1 MERHGDVWLAVG
13 VALLS
18 LAGFLVLRPQPAP
31 QAVEGAA
38 GEPAIVATTT
48 TGPLL
53 ESVAPSVSRVLAQ
66 SGNAEV
72 VDAEELADLPESVAR
87 VLIAR
92 RAVLTVPEETP

>member
-1 MERHGDVWLAVG
+1 
-13 VALLS
+13 
-18 LAGFLVLRPQPAP
+18 
-31 QAVEGAA
+31 
-38 GEPAIVATTT
+38 
-48 TGPLL
+48 L

>member
-1 MERHGDVWLAVG
+1 MERHRDVWLAAG
-13 VALLS
+13 VAILS

-31 QAVEGAA
+31 QAVEDAA
-38 GEPAIVATTT
+38 GEPAFVATTT
-48 TGPLL
+48 SVPLL
-53 ESVAPSVSRVLAQ
+53 ESVAPSVNRVLAQ

-92 RAVLTVPEETP
+92 RAVLTLPEETP